1 VARPKAWAPT
11 FAGGW
16 RYILRRYW
24 PRLFQLRSRRGHLV
38 SYEPPPLLGI
48 SKRFRSTWVVNCNA
62 RRAVFLSTWDACV
75 STSILEDACLYPH
88 PLSPSICA
96 GDRRGG
102 VESIADNDVVNLPEF
117 AAMAAGVPMITR
129 CDHSAEKGVG
139 GRSPRQ
145 QRALPSLAL
154 PDTCRW
160 PPAAEVRIRRLDGV
174 SPLSMPGGGS

>member
-1 VARPKAWAPT
+1 VIHPAPIIGTVYFSCGVGGAT
-11 FAGGW
+11 F
-16 RYILRRYW
+16 
-24 PRLFQLRSRRGHLV
+24 

-62 RRAVFLSTWDACV
+62 RRAVFRSTWDACV

-139 GRSPRQ
+139 CRSPRQ
-145 QRALPSLAL
+145 QRALPSAGMLATFSSKRCHARIQASL
-154 PDTCRW
+154 IACSW
-160 PPAAEVRIRRLDGV
+160 VAE
-174 SPLSMPGGGS
+174 